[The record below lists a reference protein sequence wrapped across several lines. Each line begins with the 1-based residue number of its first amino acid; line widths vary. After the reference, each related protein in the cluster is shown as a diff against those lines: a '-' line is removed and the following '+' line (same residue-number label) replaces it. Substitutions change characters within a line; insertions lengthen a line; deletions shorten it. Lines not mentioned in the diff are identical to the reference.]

1 MEKIMDQLL
10 QWMTQTGIHLLC
22 GLLVLFFGLKAV
34 KIAVRFLAK
43 NKRFQKIDKTL
54 QSFLTSA
61 LKIMLNT
68 AVVITAAVILGIP
81 TTSFIT
87 LLASAG
93 LAIGMAFQGSLSN
106 FAGGVLLLLHKPFR
120 EGDYIESSAYAGTVK
135 NLSVLYTTLNTY
147 DNKQITVPNGILANQ
162 PIINYT
168 AEELRRVDLTFSAA
182 YGSDIEQVKKILL
195 QTAKNEPRIKQEP
208 PVFAGLQEQQDSA
221 LQFSLKVWCASS
233 DYWTVYY
240 SLTERVNAAF
250 IRNGIEIPFPQLDVH
265 VKQEQKTEKEV

>member
-22 GLLVLFFGLKAV
+22 GLLVLFIGLKAV

>member
-1 MEKIMDQLL
+1 MEKIIDQLL

-22 GLLVLFFGLKAV
+22 GLLVLFIGLKAV

-120 EGDYIESSAYAGTVK
+120 EGDYIETSTYAGTVK

-168 AEELRRVDLTFSAA
+168 AEELRRIDLTFSAA
-182 YGSDIEQVKKILL
+182 YGSDIEQVKEILL
-195 QTAKNEPRIKQEP
+195 QTAKNEPLIKEEP

-221 LQFSLKVWCASS
+221 LQFSLKVWCASA

-240 SLTERVNAAF
+240 SLMEQVKAAF
-250 IRNGIEIPFPQLDVH
+250 DRNGIDIPFPQLDVH
-265 VKQEQKTEKEV
+265 VK